1 MGNKLFQTWQDLPLG
16 IKGIILNA
24 LPLTVLLASLG
35 SLYFKEQQAAFLED
49 RLRSNI
55 QTQRDIQAVHT
66 QLVEASTAVRD
77 YLLTGNKDFL
87 NIYLLANKK
96 LPEILLKLEQK
107 LEDAEQQAHIQK
119 ITPLVKENLADLK
132 ILAEKNISKEKR
144 QDAELINKFD
154 SQSKTLSALR
164 EEIEAMSA
172 REAILVAL
180 EQTEVNNERQN
191 NLDFT
196 MIAAITGILGSLTG
210 AWIFSNTIVRR
221 VRQIRDSAAH
231 LARGEPLALP
241 SISRDELGQLTEEL
255 DHASQL
261 LAKSAGDAHLAR
273 IEAEEASQAK
283 SSFLSRTSHELRTP
297 LNAILGFAQI
307 LENDLPEGRQ
317 KNSASLI
324 SGAGKHLLKLINEV
338 LDIARI
344 ESGDI
349 TMNFSTF
356 NLADLLDETTNYIRP
371 LGKVRDIEIHTDY
384 AKDTQIV
391 SDRQKLMQVILNLL
405 SNALKYG
412 PENTVVQL
420 RAFNRAEKIIIEVED
435 SGSGIDISR
444 RAGLFTPFDRLG
456 AERTKTEGTG
466 LGLALSKQIMD
477 AMGGT
482 IEVAEDKSLFSVS
495 LPINLTK
502 IEDSSQHSTSLKALK
517 LEGDSNEKQTTP
529 PPTEKALLTKHQKI
543 LYVEDNVSNRALIE
557 AIIKRYPSIKLHMAS
572 NLKDGLNF
580 LKNILPD
587 LVLIDLHLPDGSGET
602 MITFMKSNPIFQ
614 LTPIMVLSADAMPET
629 IERLNKMHI
638 TGYFTKPLDIAHFN
652 QQLQH
657 LLLIKK

>member
-1 MGNKLFQTWQDLPLG
+1 MANKLLQTWQDLPLG
-16 IKGIILNA
+16 IKGLILNA

-35 SLYFKEQQAAFLED
+35 SLYFKEQQAALLED
-49 RLRSNI
+49 KLRSNI

-77 YLLTGNKDFL
+77 YLLTGNTEFL
-87 NIYLLANKK
+87 NIYLLANQK
-96 LPEILLKLEQK
+96 LPEILVNLEQK

-132 ILAEKNISKEKR
+132 TLAEKNVSKEQF
-144 QDAELINKFD
+144 QDEDLINKFD
-154 SQSKTLSALR
+154 SQSKTLSTLR
-164 EEIEAMSA
+164 QEIEAMSA
-172 REAILVAL
+172 REAVLVAL
-180 EQTEVNNERQN
+180 EQTKVNNERQS

-196 MIAAITGILGSLTG
+196 MIAALIGILGSLTG
-210 AWIFSNTIVRR
+210 AWIFSNTIVSR

-261 LAKSAGDAHLAR
+261 LAQNAGEAHLAR
-273 IEAEEASQAK
+273 IQAEEASKAK

-349 TMNFSTF
+349 AMNLTTF

-371 LGKVRDIEIHTDY
+371 LGKVRDIDIDTDY
-384 AKDTQIV
+384 AKDIPIE

-412 PENTVVQL
+412 PENSSVQL
-420 RAFNRAEKIIIEVED
+420 RAYILAENIVIEVED
-435 SGSGIDISR
+435 SGAGIDFSR

-482 IEVAEDKSLFSVS
+482 IQVAEDKSLFTVT
-495 LPINLTK
+495 LPINRNQH
-502 IEDSSQHSTSLKALK
+502 EDLGNHATGSNASSTHDHSL
-517 LEGDSNEKQTTP
+517 EKQATP
-529 PPTEKALLTKHQKI
+529 TPNALTAKHQKI
-543 LYVEDNVSNRALIE
+543 LCVEDNASNRALIE
-557 AIIKRYPSIKLHMAS
+557 AIIKRYPTIQLQMAN
-572 NLKDGLNF
+572 NLKEGLHY
-580 LKNILPD
+580 LKNFLPD
-587 LVLIDLHLPDGSGET
+587 LVLLDLHLPDGSGET
-602 MITFMKSNPIFQ
+602 IIAFMKNNQPFQ
-614 LTPIMVLSADAMPET
+614 HTPIMVLSADAMPET
-629 IERLNKMHI
+629 IERLNKMNI
-638 TGYFTKPLDIAHFN
+638 TEYFTKPLDIAHFN
-652 QQLQH
+652 QQLQA
-657 LLLIKK
+657 LLMVKK